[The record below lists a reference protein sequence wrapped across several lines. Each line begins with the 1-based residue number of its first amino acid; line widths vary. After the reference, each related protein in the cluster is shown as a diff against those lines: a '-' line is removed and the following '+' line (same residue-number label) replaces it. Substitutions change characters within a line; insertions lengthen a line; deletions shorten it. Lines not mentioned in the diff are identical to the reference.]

1 MNHKKW
7 VSSLLALSLPMG
19 LALTACGNDENGNAS
34 STSSPAAS
42 AGATAAATINPADLK
57 PVELSF
63 YYPGGTE
70 QKDQAAVEAELNKLL
85 KDKINATI
93 KLYPV
98 DWGSWPQKINL
109 MVAGNEPF
117 DLIYTAASDGFSAK
131 VAAGNFLELN
141 GLLDKYGADIK
152 KSIDPVMLK
161 GTQIGGKYY
170 AVPVQKEMAAHQ
182 GLLLHKGMVEKYGFD
197 VSKIKALKD
206 LEPMLQTIKEK
217 EPASVVPFWGT
228 GNIPVFA
235 PFEYIG
241 NRQVPGAIAVGK
253 DTKVFNQWES
263 PEIKEIYTLMRSWNQ
278 KGYFQK
284 DPTTQTD
291 ASAYNKAGTL
301 FAQWQSLKPGKDKE
315 FNTGKNYEVVQVDIT
330 PPYISANG
338 PAGAMTSISR
348 TSKNPERAMMLLN
361 LLHSDKQIINTLV
374 MGIDGT
380 HFTKVSD
387 IVIKKAANAAN
398 YLPGINWKIG
408 NQFLNYLYDNE
419 DPQKWDKFKEYNKN
433 AQVSPL
439 LGFTYDATNVKN
451 EESAIVNIYKEY
463 NDGLGTG
470 VLDPEKALPEYNE
483 KLKKAGMDKVIAE
496 KQKQVDE
503 FLKNNKK

>member
-1 MNHKKW
+1 MKHKKL

-19 LALTACGNDENGNAS
+19 AVLAGCGSDDSSNAS
-34 STSSPAAS
+34 NTSSPAAS
-42 AGATAAATINPADLK
+42 AGATAAATVNPADLK

-63 YYPGGTE
+63 YYSGGSE
-70 QKDQAAVEAELNKLL
+70 QKDQAAVEAKLNELL
-85 KDKINATI
+85 KPKINATI

-98 DWGSWPQKINL
+98 DYGSWAQKINL

-117 DLIYTAASDGFSAK
+117 DLIFTAASDGFSAK
-131 VAAGNFLELN
+131 AAAGNFLELN
-141 GLLDKYGADIK
+141 SLLDKYGQDIK
-152 KSIDPVMLK
+152 KSIDPVMLQ
-161 GTQIGGKYY
+161 GSQINGKYF
-170 AVPVQKEMAAHQ
+170 AVPVQKEIAAHQ
-182 GLLLHKGMVEKYGFD
+182 GVVLHKGMVDKYGFD
-197 VSKIKALKD
+197 ISKIKTLKD

-217 EPASVVPFWGT
+217 EPATVVPFWGT

-241 NRQVPGAIAVGK
+241 NRNVPGAIAIGK
-253 DTKVFNQWES
+253 DTTVFNQWDT
-263 PEIKEIYTLMRSWNQ
+263 PEIREIYELMRSWNQ
-278 KGYFQK
+278 KGFFQK

-291 ASAYNKAGTL
+291 ASAYVKAGTL

-315 FNTGKNYEVVQVDIT
+315 MSASRNYEFVQVDIT
-330 PPYISANG
+330 TPYVAATG

-361 LLHSDKQIINTLV
+361 LLHSDKEILNTLV
-374 MGIDGT
+374 MGIEGT
-380 HFTKVSD
+380 HYTKVSD
-387 IVIKKAANAAN
+387 NVVKKTDQAAN
-398 YLPGINWKIG
+398 YAPGINWKIG

-419 DPQKWDKFKEYNKN
+419 DPQKWEKFQAYNKS

-470 VLDPEKALPEYNE
+470 VLDPAKALPEYIE

-503 FLKNNKK
+503 FLKNKK